1 MDTKV
6 RTKRTDLIY
15 PELSY
20 DIVGALFK
28 VFSAVGAGHKE
39 AVYQRTT
46 ALALQD
52 AQVSFKEQV
61 YLPLLF
67 KKEIVGKYFLD
78 FLIEDK
84 IILELKVRNYFSL
97 SDIKQVIR
105 YLKTYKLKL
114 GILAHFTKDGVRY
127 KRILNLS

>member
-1 MDTKV
+1 MFATKYEMDTKV

-84 IILELKVRNYFSL
+84 RG
-97 SDIKQVIR
+97 R
-105 YLKTYKLKL
+105 
-114 GILAHFTKDGVRY
+114 
-127 KRILNLS
+127 